1 MNIIVCVD
9 NRMGV
14 MFNNRR
20 QSRDKILCRKVLELA
35 QNNRLL
41 LNSYSAVLFDGSDK
55 DVIVDD
61 EFLKNAENGD
71 FCFVDCN
78 DIAPYVSKT
87 EKLIVFRW
95 NRDYPYDYRLDIDL
109 CSGWKLIDSEDF
121 KGSSHDKITMEVY
134 VR

>member
-1 MNIIVCVD
+1 MNIVVCVD

-35 QNNRLL
+35 KDSRLL
-41 LNSYSAVLFDGSDK
+41 LNGYSAVLFGGYDK
-55 DVIVDD
+55 DIIVDD
-61 EFLKNAENGD
+61 DFLEIAEKGD
-71 FCFVDCN
+71 FCFVEGN
-78 DIAPYVSKT
+78 DLTPYVSKA
-87 EKLIVFRW
+87 EKLIVFKW
-95 NRDYPYDYRLDIDL
+95 NRDYPYDRKLDADL
-109 CSGWKLIDSEDF
+109 DCEWNLINCEDF

>member
-55 DVIVDD
+55 DIIVDD

-71 FCFVDCN
+71 FCFVEGN